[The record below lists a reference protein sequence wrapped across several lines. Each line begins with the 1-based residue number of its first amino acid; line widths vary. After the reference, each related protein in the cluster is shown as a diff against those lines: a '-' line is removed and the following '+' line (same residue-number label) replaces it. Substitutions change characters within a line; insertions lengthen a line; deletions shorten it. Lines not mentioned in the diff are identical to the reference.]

1 MEPSSEITG
10 NETTIMYSS
19 KLEFYQDQK
28 RKIDKKIEFFYT
40 TERKKIEENINDEL
54 PTMLDKV
61 REKKKAGEKD
71 QDDLK
76 LLKEQA

>member
-28 RKIDKKIEFFYT
+28 RKIDKKIEFYT

-54 PTMLDKV
+54 PILLDKV
-61 REKKKAGEKD
+61 REKRKAEERD

-76 LLKEQA
+76 LLKDQA